1 MNLKNLQKLFFG
13 LYSVLCFLSSV
24 FIFTGCATTEEV
36 GKVNYG
42 LNELKS
48 EVLDIKESSQAQA
61 QQQKLEALEKEVGS
75 LQAAQELSAKNVSDL
90 TIQLQSITSE
100 FRVLTG
106 RFEES
111 RYQSEKVSAEMISER
126 ARLTSKIR
134 ELETVISE
142 LNKKL
147 EEKVA
152 PPPAAKKEEEK
163 KPEEVKPAGEAKKT
177 DPGEKKEE
185 AKPEDKK
192 DAQKPDVK
200 DIYMAAY
207 QEYKDG
213 RTVAARDKFTALLKD
228 HPEGEYSDNA
238 RFWIAESYYKDGN
251 YEDAILAYE
260 ELLKKNPKTNKAP
273 GALLKQGLAFYA
285 LKDDKTGKIILEK
298 LIEKFP
304 DTEQAQAAKK
314 KLGKGAPKKK

>member
-1 MNLKNLQKLFFG
+1 MNSIKSKNIFFNPCS
-13 LYSVLCFLSSV
+13 LLLALCSML
-24 FIFTGCATTEEV
+24 IFTGCATTEDV
-36 GKVNYG
+36 GKVSYG

-48 EVLDIKESSQAQA
+48 EVLDIKESSQTQA
-61 QQQKLEALEKEVGS
+61 QQQKLDALEKEVQA
-75 LQAAQELSAKNVSDL
+75 LQAAQDLSAKNVSDL
-90 TIQLQSITSE
+90 TVQIQSITSE

-126 ARLTSKIR
+126 EKLSSKIR
-134 ELETVISE
+134 ELQTVISE

-147 EEKVA
+147 EEKET

-163 KPEEVKPAGEAKKT
+163 KPEEVKPADESQKA
-177 DPGEKKEE
+177 

-192 DAQKPDVK
+192 DAQKADVK
-200 DIYMAAY
+200 DVYMAAY

-213 RTVAARDKFTALLKD
+213 RTVAAREKFAALLKD
-228 HPEGEYSDNA
+228 YPEGEYSDNA

-260 ELLKKNPKTNKAP
+260 ELLKKNPKTTKAP

-304 DTEQAQAAKK
+304 DSEQAQAAKK
-314 KLGKGAPKKK
+314 KLGKGASKKK